1 DWVDDGGFWSKL
13 LRSKRGITLA
23 NIETEYLGCVNK
35 WMRED
40 RLRLVYLYVIASLVM
55 AKSKTI
61 NIPKEYIILVMDLEK
76 LRKYPWGRVAFD
88 FLVQSIK
95 KVRVKLTQS
104 TGYALNGFSIAF
116 QIWIMEAIPVLGY
129 MLSSRLDDVIAGV
142 ARCFKWNGIS
152 YVKIS
157 DIKHIEHTFCTKEK
171 LYHYISS
178 TGNDDVVD
186 SLDFVW
192 PNEMAD
198 ARVDLLKTMINDGID
213 WSHHNWAKATDEENE
228 NVAEESQFRTPPAV
242 GSSVAGLSRGKKR
255 VAEPG
260 AETRKQKMMCERSA
274 AKAIDEDFKSFIQGL
289 LQTSLK
295 ALEERLQMKI
305 DSRVELL
312 EKKMENIVEMLESK
326 IIEPIQAGG
335 FTTATL
341 TAAKSLSGTFHTFAN
356 YFIALY
362 AKISLHLFFKLAGTA
377 GDVPLPAKTSTNDV
391 PIFAAKSLYGTF
403 HTFANY
409 FIALYAKISLHLF
422 FTLAGT
428 AVDVPLPAKTYTNDV
443 PIFAAKSL
451 SGTFHTFANY
461 FIALYAK
468 ISLHLFFTL
477 AGTAGDISLPAK
489 TSTSVIPLAAKA
501 STIAASK
508 SITRS
513 AGAILSIGETSH
525 PSKK

>member
-1 DWVDDGGFWSKL
+1 MNLVLYGRRTSETAFRTCDWVDDGGFWSKL

-23 NIETEYLGCVNK
+23 NIEAEYLGRVNK
-35 WMRED
+35 WTRED

-55 AKSKTI
+55 AKSNKTI

-88 FLVQSIK
+88 FLVESIK

-116 QIWIMEAIPVLGY
+116 QIWIMEAIPVLGH

-142 ARCFKWNGIS
+142 ARCSKWNGIS

-186 SLDFVW
+186 SLDYVW
-192 PNEMAD
+192 PDEMAD
-198 ARVDLLKTMINDGID
+198 ARVDHFKTMINDGID
-213 WSHHNWAKATDEENE
+213 WSHHNWAVEEAIPATLDENEEATDKENE

-242 GSSVAGLSRGKKR
+242 GSSVAGSSRGKKR

-289 LQTSLK
+289 LHTSLK
-295 ALEERLQMKI
+295 ALEERLQTKI

-326 IIEPIQAGG
+326 IMEPIQAGG
-335 FTTATL
+335 FITATP
-341 TAAKSLSGTFHTFAN
+341 TAAKSLS
-356 YFIALY
+356 
-362 AKISLHLFFKLAGTA
+362 GTA

-391 PIFAAKSLYGTF
+391 PIFAAKSL
-403 HTFANY
+403 
-409 FIALYAKISLHLF
+409 S
-422 FTLAGT
+422 
-428 AVDVPLPAKTYTNDV
+428 
-443 PIFAAKSL
+443 
-451 SGTFHTFANY
+451 
-461 FIALYAK
+461 
-468 ISLHLFFTL
+468 
-477 AGTAGDISLPAK
+477 
-489 TSTSVIPLAAKA
+489 
-501 STIAASK
+501 
-508 SITRS
+508 
-513 AGAILSIGETSH
+513 
-525 PSKK
+525 